1 MMNSLEDFV
10 NNPAQSGNLYDKLRE
25 RVFLKTQLDVVYTDL
40 VNWERSGLLSIGGDS
55 NKGDWK
61 KVNYTEYIW
70 IKVIEELRKYG
81 FNYDEIELI
90 KQNLF
95 EEITIGKFLQ
105 SINDDKENV
114 VEKLGEE
121 PLNKL
126 NAFDFSQVDMNE
138 SSGITQLENIIVRAI
153 VATEDW
159 SLLFLKDTPGLCIP
173 MSSESLRGFYVKN
186 IINELSIKLKET
198 YLSVSLTRILTNFL
212 IRRNNSFESRTI
224 SILTKEE
231 HAVLKHIRKKY
242 KNIKSIRIRFNN
254 NEMEL
259 LEITTLKKVQLE
271 SRFLEQIKKGDYLSI
286 SIDTV
291 DGNIVNYENTKK
303 YKL

>member
-1 MMNSLEDFV
+1 M
-10 NNPAQSGNLYDKLRE
+10 
-25 RVFLKTQLDVVYTDL
+25 T
-40 VNWERSGLLSIGGDS
+40 IGGAS

-61 KVNYTEYIW
+61 KINYTEYIW
-70 IKVIEELRKYG
+70 IKIIEELRKYG

-95 EEITIGKFLQ
+95 EELTIGELLQ
-105 SINDDKENV
+105 AVNDDKENIS
-114 VEKLGEE
+114 EKLGDD
-121 PLNKL
+121 PINKL
-126 NAFDFSQVDMNE
+126 NAFDLCQVDINE
-138 SSGITQLENIIVRAI
+138 STGITQLENIIVQAI
-153 VATEDW
+153 VTSEDW
-159 SLLFLKDTPGLCIP
+159 SLLFLKDTPGACIP
-173 MSSESLRGFYVKN
+173 MSSESLRGFYEKN
-186 IINELSIKLKET
+186 IINELSIKLTET
-198 YLSVSLTRILTNFL
+198 YLSVSLTRIIANFL

-242 KNIKSIRIRFNN
+242 KNLKSIRIRFNN

-259 LEITTLKKVQLE
+259 MEITTMKKAQLE
-271 SRFLEQIKKGDYLSI
+271 SRFLEHIKKGDYLSI

>member
-1 MMNSLEDFV
+1 MNSIEDFV
-10 NNPAQSGNLYDKLRE
+10 NNPAQAENLYDKLRE
-25 RVFLKTQLDVVYTDL
+25 RVFLKTELNVVYTDL
-40 VNWERSGLLSIGGDS
+40 VNWERSGLLSIGGAS

-70 IKVIEELRKYG
+70 IKIIEELRKYG

-90 KQNLF
+90 EQNLF
-95 EEITIGKFLQ
+95 EELTIGELLQ
-105 SINDDKENV
+105 AVNDDKENIID
-114 VEKLGEE
+114 KLGDE

-126 NAFDFSQVDMNE
+126 NAFDLSQVDINE
-138 SSGITQLENIIVRAI
+138 STGITQLENIIVQAI
-153 VATEDW
+153 VTSEDW
-159 SLLFLKDTPGLCIP
+159 SLLFLKDTPGACIP
-173 MSSESLRGFYVKN
+173 MSSESLRGFYEKN
-186 IINELSIKLKET
+186 IINELSIKLTET
-198 YLSVSLTRILTNFL
+198 YLSVSLTRIIANFL

-242 KNIKSIRIRFNN
+242 KNLKSIRIRFNN

-259 LEITTLKKVQLE
+259 LEITTMKKAQLE
-271 SRFLEQIKKGDYLSI
+271 SRFLEHIKKGDYLSI

>member
-10 NNPAQSGNLYDKLRE
+10 NNPAQSGDLYDKLRE

-105 SINDDKENV
+105 SINDDKENI

-198 YLSVSLTRILTNFL
+198 YLSVSLTRILNNFL
-212 IRRNNSFESRTI
+212 IRSNNSFESRTI

-242 KNIKSIRIRFNN
+242 NNIKSIRIRFNN

>member
-1 MMNSLEDFV
+1 MNSLEDFV

>member
-10 NNPAQSGNLYDKLRE
+10 NNPAQSGDLYDKLRE

-105 SINDDKENV
+105 SINDDKENI

-173 MSSESLRGFYVKN
+173 ISSESLRGFYVKN

-198 YLSVSLTRILTNFL
+198 YLSVSLTRILNNFL
-212 IRRNNSFESRTI
+212 IRSNNSFESRTI

-242 KNIKSIRIRFNN
+242 NNIKSIRIRFNN